1 MFEKF
6 GKRTKAI
13 IATIAMCLSLS
24 FAVNAQNLPLPSF
37 PFSNSQKQE
46 CENNKHNYDQQGV
59 KKLQPY
65 IKAMVRALECM
76 ALKYRQMN
84 NPDISIEEL
93 AKTLLTTALKS
104 MVTGDKYGMALTPE
118 EWETFL
124 NQQAESYF
132 GIGAAIGQIEKW
144 TPKSNEILSI
154 AKNENILKKYE
165 NTLLGMQLIAPNG
178 KILEAMNFE
187 KIPVGSEL
195 TVKTKID
202 DNNMREEKFVRERN
216 YAEIRTIIPGGPA
229 EKTGLL
235 KEGDV
240 ILKIN
245 NKDTKE
251 FNLFQNI
258 SNIKNTAQNQGNVEL
273 LIRRGDIEFLV
284 KIKGEKINMNKATT
298 EVKTI
303 NNIGY
308 LKIAQFNHGISE
320 TVKEILRDF
329 LDKKIKN
336 LVIDLH
342 DNPGGLLNQ
351 VLDIADCFVEI
362 NEKMIREISNDREF
376 VAESF
381 RNPLFREKIIV
392 LVNKNS
398 ASAAE
403 ILSGILQKHGLAK
416 IFGETTFGKGTVQ
429 RQFGLPN
436 NDAVIA
442 LYFTTSEYQIWD
454 PQTEQYIKV
463 NGVGIK
469 PNVECDTNLSFEEIL
484 ELPETQ
490 KYFQ

>member
-1 MFEKF
+1 
-6 GKRTKAI
+6 
-13 IATIAMCLSLS
+13 
-24 FAVNAQNLPLPSF
+24 
-37 PFSNSQKQE
+37 
-46 CENNKHNYDQQGV
+46 
-59 KKLQPY
+59 
-65 IKAMVRALECM
+65 M

-104 MVTGDKYGMALTPE
+104 MVADDKYGLALTPE
-118 EWETFL
+118 EWENFL

-202 DNNMREEKFVRERN
+202 DYNIREEKFVRERN
-216 YAEIRTIIPGGPA
+216 YAEIKTIIPGGPA

-235 KEGDV
+235 KENDI

-245 NKDTKE
+245 NKDTRE
-251 FNLFQNI
+251 LNLFQNI

-273 LIRRGDIEFLV
+273 LIRRGDMEFLV

-329 LDKKIKN
+329 SNKKIKN
-336 LVIDLH
+336 LVINLR
-342 DNPGGLLNQ
+342 DNPGGFVDQ
-351 VLDIADCFVEI
+351 VLDIADCFVAI
-362 NEKMIREISNDREF
+362 NEKLMREITSDREF

-381 RNPLFREKIIV
+381 RDPLFRGKIIV

-398 ASAAE
+398 ASASE

-416 IFGETTFGKGTVQ
+416 IFGETTFGKGSVQ
-429 RQFGLPN
+429 RAFELPDN
-436 NDAVIA
+436 NAITA
-442 LYFTTSEYQIWD
+442 MYFTIAEYQIWD

-463 NGVGIK
+463 DGIGIK
-469 PNVECDTNLSFEEIL
+469 PDVECNTNLSFEEIL
-484 ELPETQ
+484 KLPETQ